1 MRKVMFA
8 LAIWAGA
15 IGPASAATQV
25 APGVWQMQ
33 NYGRNHGMITGP
45 GMPKCNPWVSDECR
59 RLYPSLLK
67 KVPQPR

>member
-33 NYGRNHGMITGP
+33 NYGRNHGMITDPACPSVILG
-45 GMPKCNPWVSDECR
+45 CR
-59 RLYPSLLK
+59 TSAADYT
-67 KVPQPR
+67 PRC